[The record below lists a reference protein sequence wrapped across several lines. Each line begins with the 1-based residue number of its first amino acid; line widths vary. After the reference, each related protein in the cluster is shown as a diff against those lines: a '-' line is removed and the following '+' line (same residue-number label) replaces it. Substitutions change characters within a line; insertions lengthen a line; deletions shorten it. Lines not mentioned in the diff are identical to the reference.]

1 MITHEITETYEG
13 GKIGLK
19 EGKSDFV
26 KLENGFIKNPKPYS
40 KAHNRAYPQNV
51 INYDDRE
58 VDGKIFEITTFQ
70 IGVGIKQLYI
80 QKKGKSKYV

>member
-1 MITHEITETYEG
+1 MITHEITESYEG

-26 KLENGFIKNPKPYS
+26 KLENGFIKNPKSYS

-58 VDGKIFEITTFQ
+58 VDCKIFRDYYVSDRSGNKTIIYTKEM
-70 IGVGIKQLYI
+70 
-80 QKKGKSKYV
+80 KK